1 MKVAKKVKMHASDL
15 KGKNTALAAKL
26 LNNLKNIKMQLVIMA
41 QLKMKLRLNK
51 NNYQQVN
58 AMASSSETE
67 MISNN
72 YQYLAF
78 TGLAALGV
86 VAAIK
91 ATN

>member
-1 MKVAKKVKMHASDL
+1 
-15 KGKNTALAAKL
+15 
-26 LNNLKNIKMQLVIMA
+26 MQW
-41 QLKMKLRLNK
+41 
-51 NNYQQVN
+51 QVQ
-58 AMASSSETE
+58 ETE